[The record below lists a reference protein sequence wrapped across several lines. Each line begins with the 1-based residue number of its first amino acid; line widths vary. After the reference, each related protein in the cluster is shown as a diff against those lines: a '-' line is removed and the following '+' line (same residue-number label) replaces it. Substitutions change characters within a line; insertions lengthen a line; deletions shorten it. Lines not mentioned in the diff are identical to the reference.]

1 MFWLASLSVLGVVAL
16 GPQVVLG
23 SFKFNLTSV
32 VQCAP
37 VNISF
42 SGSDANNH
50 SVPTT
55 LTILPLLDNVAPI
68 KVQIPNGASNSTGI
82 QLTFIPLAA
91 GTRFIASLD
100 DIKGPAA
107 QVSDVTKVLNDTT
120 GAGDSSCFG
129 SGATPTVDFYE
140 FDDELSQ
147 CEDFII
153 THKTTNAPNIT
164 AFTPLGNAFKVPPS
178 NASTTPG
185 TASYTM
191 NGVRGFGVVLL
202 LDDGD
207 GHLQTTKLITI
218 DGDNTSSKSCFKS
231 SSAKDKSNSGS
242 KTSAA
247 KGLPQSAVI
256 GIAVGAA
263 VVGLLA
269 ILLLIYMLRARRR
282 NRRATDMEFDPALLN
297 RRWPPEE
304 KKIEFTETPAIIA
317 APKSPFSVGDG
328 FVRDPIYTNERYSTS
343 TMSSAARTSIS
354 SWNQFIPE
362 DQRKMQGEAL
372 ERGPSVSESRLS
384 VNTVDMQ
391 HILQMATVHQDRPSS
406 GPAYQS
412 RTQPSTAGTTMTTF
426 DVAKPAIAR
435 LVSTRRSGRTS
446 DPPDLPVA
454 VSRNNSA
461 NQAAIAAIPA
471 GYGPSSYGSYGESLD
486 QDDEDASRIPRQS
499 DGGIGGFPVPS
510 FKQTGNPRD
519 TSESW
524 GNVVEVE
531 R

>member
-1 MFWLASLSVLGVVAL
+1 MFGLASLSVLGVVAL

-23 SFKFNLTSV
+23 SFKFSLSSV

-37 VNISF
+37 VNIIF
-42 SGSDANNH
+42 SGSDSNNH

-68 KVQIPNGASNSTGI
+68 KVPIPNGASNSTGI

-100 DIKGPAA
+100 DIKGPTA
-107 QVSDVTKVLNDTT
+107 QVSDVQKVLNDTT
-120 GAGDSSCFG
+120 GAGDSSCLG
-129 SGATPTVDFYE
+129 SGATPPVKFYE

-147 CEDFII
+147 CEDFTI
-153 THKTTNAPNIT
+153 THTTTNAPNIT
-164 AFTPLGNAFKVPPS
+164 AFIPQKGAFKVPPS
-178 NASTTPG
+178 NASTTEG
-185 TASYTM
+185 KASYTM
-191 NGVRGFGVVLL
+191 DGVRGVEVVLL

-218 DGDNTSSKSCFKS
+218 DGDNTSKKTCFP
-231 SSAKDKSNSGS
+231 SSAKDSNSNNS

-247 KGLPQSAVI
+247 KGLPQSTII

-282 NRRATDMEFDPALLN
+282 NRRAKDMEFDPALLN

-304 KKIEFTETPAIIA
+304 KKIEFTETPAMIA
-317 APKSPFSVGDG
+317 APKSPFSAGDG

-343 TMSSAARTSIS
+343 TMSSDARTSIS

-362 DQRKMQGEAL
+362 DQRKTQAEAL
-372 ERGPSVSESRLS
+372 ERGPSVSESRFS

-412 RTQPSTAGTTMTTF
+412 RAQPSTAGTTMTTF

-446 DPPDLPVA
+446 DPPDLPIA

-471 GYGPSSYGSYGESLD
+471 GYGPSSYGSFGESLD
-486 QDDEDASRIPRQS
+486 QDDEDAPRQS

-510 FKQTGNPRD
+510 FKRTGNPRD